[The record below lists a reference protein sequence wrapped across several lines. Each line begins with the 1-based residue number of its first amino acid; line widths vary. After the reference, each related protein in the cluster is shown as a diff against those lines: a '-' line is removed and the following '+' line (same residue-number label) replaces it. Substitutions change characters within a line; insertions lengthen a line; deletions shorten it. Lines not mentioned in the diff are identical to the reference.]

1 MATMTVA
8 QSRNRIELAFAKE
21 VDACLLASSERT
33 YSEFARDLR
42 GIERKYVLA
51 LHDDPPHAL
60 EIRRRVAELTLDAAV
75 LRNCSIRLCKEKLKR
90 NLRLGFTD
98 KWREVH
104 SRLMY
109 AEALL
114 SRQKYKAAMRLT
126 EELLNV
132 ISQVEKKGSKYDKK
146 QAKTY
151 KAWISRIRA
160 GASVDT
166 RSRTARI
173 SN

>member
-1 MATMTVA
+1 
-8 QSRNRIELAFAKE
+8 
-21 VDACLLASSERT
+21 
-33 YSEFARDLR
+33 
-42 GIERKYVLA
+42 
-51 LHDDPPHAL
+51 
-60 EIRRRVAELTLDAAV
+60 
-75 LRNCSIRLCKEKLKR
+75 
-90 NLRLGFTD
+90 
-98 KWREVH
+98 
-104 SRLMY
+104 MY